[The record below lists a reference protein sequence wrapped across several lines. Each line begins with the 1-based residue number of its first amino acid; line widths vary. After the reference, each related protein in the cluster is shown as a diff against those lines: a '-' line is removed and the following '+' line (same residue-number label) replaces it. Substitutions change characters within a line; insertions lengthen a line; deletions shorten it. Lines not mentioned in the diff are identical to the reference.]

1 MTNAIY
7 IINLQY
13 EQIQIA
19 VYQEVRK
26 IAIKN
31 LADPSWRASIAAQ
44 KLGKIEFSSVYS
56 RYPFVEYGFR

>member
-1 MTNAIY
+1 MTNAID

-13 EQIQIA
+13 VQIQIA

-44 KLGKIEFSSVYS
+44 KI
-56 RYPFVEYGFR
+56 RQN

>member
-1 MTNAIY
+1 MTNSID
-7 IINLQY
+7 IFNLQY

-31 LADPSWRASIAAQ
+31 LADPSGRASIAAQ
-44 KLGKIEFSSVYS
+44 KLDKIEISSVYTC
-56 RYPFVEYGFR
+56 YPFV